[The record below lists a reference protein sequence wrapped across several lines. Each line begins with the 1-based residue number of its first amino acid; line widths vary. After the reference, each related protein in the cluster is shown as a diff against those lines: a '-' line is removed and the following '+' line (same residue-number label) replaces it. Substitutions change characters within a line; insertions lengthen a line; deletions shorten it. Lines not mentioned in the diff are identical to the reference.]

1 MPLKIYA
8 RPIKWPPTGTEA
20 LLAVN
25 VSYRDLT
32 IHKVPNWTR
41 FGNDN
46 FGENCA
52 VFFLAAKDR
61 NRGATEIA
69 SSLLESSIF
78 ENCWPVKLAGRIG
91 LEAALARHHD

>member
-61 NRGATEIA
+61 NRGGTEIGGA
-69 SSLLESSIF
+69 PMLTFNF
-78 ENCWPVKLAGRIG
+78 EKFGP
-91 LEAALARHHD
+91 